1 MLSSFLLLL
10 LRNSSFL
17 FFMCKPVLHTAADLR
32 KPSPHTTV
40 VYLNL
45 LQLRSKKSD
54 YQSQQQQYHLHQQ
67 RQISFSSLLQDLTTL
82 CDVFDSHELFLLRHD
97 DRIQGTT
104 LILRFLLLQLVV
116 LVVVVVV
123 VVVLFRCFFV
133 GRIRCN
139 SQLVCALSL
148 QVTCVFKAPLTTT
161 TSLPPQE
168 LLSLVE
174 SSWLV

>member
-10 LRNSSFL
+10 LRNSSFF

-54 YQSQQQQYHLHQQ
+54 YQQQQQYHLHQQ

-97 DRIQGTT
+97 HRIQGTT

-116 LVVVVVV
+116 LAVVVVVV
-123 VVVLFRCFFV
+123 FRCFLLDAFV
-133 GRIRCN
+133 A
-139 SQLVCALSL
+139 SHSLSVLSL
-148 QVTCVFKAPLTTT
+148 FRLLVF
-161 TSLPPQE
+161 SRLP
-168 LLSLVE
+168 
-174 SSWLV
+174 

>member
-10 LRNSSFL
+10 LRNSSFF

-54 YQSQQQQYHLHQQ
+54 YQPHQQ
-67 RQISFSSLLQDLTTL
+67 RQISFSSLLQQDLTTL

-104 LILRFLLLQLVV
+104 VILRFLLLHLVV
-116 LVVVVVV
+116 LVV

-133 GRIRCN
+133 GRIRCK

>member
-10 LRNSSFL
+10 LRNSSFF

-54 YQSQQQQYHLHQQ
+54 YQPQQQHHLHQQ

-97 DRIQGTT
+97 HRIQGTT

-116 LVVVVVV
+116 LVVVVV
-123 VVVLFRCFFV
+123 LFRCFFLDAFV
-133 GRIRCN
+133 A
-139 SQLVCALSL
+139 SHSLSVLSL
-148 QVTCVFKAPLTTT
+148 FR
-161 TSLPPQE
+161 
-168 LLSLVE
+168 SLVF
-174 SSWLV
+174 SRLP

>member
-10 LRNSSFL
+10 LRNSSFF

-54 YQSQQQQYHLHQQ
+54 YQPHQQ
-67 RQISFSSLLQDLTTL
+67 RQISFSSLLQQDLTTL

-104 LILRFLLLQLVV
+104 VILRFLLLQLVV
-116 LVVVVVV
+116 LVVVVVLSRCFLLDAFV
-123 VVVLFRCFFV
+123 ASHSLSVLSLFRL
-133 GRIRCN
+133 
-139 SQLVCALSL
+139 LVFSR
-148 QVTCVFKAPLTTT
+148 
-161 TSLPPQE
+161 LP
-168 LLSLVE
+168 
-174 SSWLV
+174 

>member
-10 LRNSSFL
+10 LRNSSFF

-54 YQSQQQQYHLHQQ
+54 YQPQQQYHLHQQ

-82 CDVFDSHELFLLRHD
+82 CNVFDSHELFLLRHD
-97 DRIQGTT
+97 DRIQGTS

-116 LVVVVVV
+116 LVVVVV
-123 VVVLFRCFFV
+123 LFRCILLDAFV
-133 GRIRCN
+133 A
-139 SQLVCALSL
+139 SHSLSVLSL
-148 QVTCVFKAPLTTT
+148 FRLLVFSRLPWLLPLPFPPKSF
-161 TSLPPQE
+161 SL
-168 LLSLVE
+168 
-174 SSWLV
+174 